1 MRVTELEARLM
12 RYETKIEPRSMVE
25 GDPATWHERGCPTVE
40 VIGPRTYLTPVDN
53 FADAQLIFLL
63 CPVCFMNAKTN
74 DKVGVHGLH
83 VSFRERGC
91 KENEGVL
98 GPQGTRIYWTVS
110 GTSLEDITT
119 DPSILML
126 AGCHAH
132 FYIRN
137 GEIVLC

>member
-1 MRVTELEARLM
+1 MKVIELEARLM
-12 RYETKIEPRSMVE
+12 RYETKIEPRSMVV
-25 GDPATWHERGCPTVE
+25 GDHATWHERGCPTEE

-63 CPVCFMNAKTN
+63 CPVCFTKNGGA
-74 DKVGVHGLH
+74 VGTHGLT
-83 VSFRERGC
+83 VSFRDRGC
-91 KENEGVL
+91 KADEGVL
-98 GPQGTRIYWTVS
+98 GPNGVRIYWAVS
-110 GTSLEDITT
+110 GTGLDDITT

-137 GEIVLC
+137 GEIVLCQ